1 MMQEKAFKQWEKS
14 FRRDA
19 EKDGMALL
27 RKHLQ
32 RLDLRDEPEKL
43 LNGTIMFMSVCCTY
57 LNIDG
62 RAFNDFLAIQAYR
75 PLCDEVANYSF
86 TFNLCDRVYARII
99 TPIDVKCLDLA
110 DLYGHPW
117 HEFKM
122 CGFSDFRVF
131 RIDGNALSK
140 DEIEQI
146 EKVISDDIRF
156 DYSEDEVDFWT
167 DQDSIDGALL
177 VCVYDVENDDEG
189 N

>member
-27 RKHLQ
+27 REHLQ

-43 LNGTIMFMSVCCTY
+43 LNGTIMFMSACCAY

-62 RAFNDFLAIQAYR
+62 RAFNDFLAIQGYR
-75 PLCDEVANYSF
+75 PLCDGVAHYSF
-86 TFNLCDRVYARII
+86 TFNLYDRVYARII
-99 TPIDVKCLDLA
+99 TPIDVKYLDFA

-117 HEFKM
+117 YEFKM
-122 CGFSDFRVF
+122 CGFSDFCVS
-131 RIDGNALSK
+131 RIDSNALSK

-156 DYSEDEVDFWT
+156 DYSEEEVDFWT
-167 DQDSIDGALL
+167 DQDSIDGVLL

-189 N
+189 K